1 MALSVTLVIANLPRQ
16 LYPLTHRYRCL
27 FMIVLMTGVVYHVG
41 LSIVR
46 VWHHHSCLAIHP
58 GVALAI

>member
-16 LYPLTHRYRCL
+16 SYPLTHRFKCL
-27 FMIVLMTGVVYHVG
+27 FMIVLMTRLVYHVG

-46 VWHHHSCLAIHP
+46 VWRRHSCLAIHP